1 MIYKGNR
8 VVECF
13 KSSPANQATVIKIG
27 VIGGI
32 MYGELDSMRER
43 VLVAKNEEYHFHPS
57 EMCTCD
63 LVWFKYLEDDS
74 GLHCA
79 YAKEFYGN

>member
-1 MIYKGNR
+1 M
-8 VVECF
+8 VECF
-13 KSSPANQATVIKIG
+13 KSSPTNQSTVIKIG

-43 VLVAKNEEYHFHPS
+43 VLVARNEEYYFHPS
-57 EMCTCD
+57 EMCACD